1 MGGVKNGELT
11 FKTQKRGGTM
21 KQKRRPLGETLKE
34 GTKSHLN
41 IL

>member
-21 KQKRRPLGETLKE
+21 KQKKDLWMKHQKRVPKAT
-34 GTKSHLN
+34 
-41 IL
+41 